1 MRTQRGRPKLGQ
13 HFLSSADYCRRIAQ
27 SLLLAAD
34 DLVIEI
40 GPGRGALTKLLA
52 GRVERLAAIELDAT
66 LAGSLRQTFENVP
79 SVEIIEGDILKT
91 DIAQICR
98 CHKKDSCIVFGN
110 LPYYITSPI
119 LHHLFEARARIQR
132 MALLV
137 QKEVAERI
145 TAGPGS
151 RDYGYLSVFV
161 QIHSS
166 PTIAFDIPPGA
177 FSPPPKVYSALVDF
191 QMVPRFPAWNAGKNR
206 DFLAFVRTCFA
217 QKRKNLLNNL
227 AIYARPAVGHALESM
242 TLSARV
248 RAEQL
253 SLDQF
258 GALFDLLA
266 QPSATRQLKEGSEM
280 AE

>member
-1 MRTQRGRPKLGQ
+1 MRTQRRRPKLGQ
-13 HFLSSADYCRRIAQ
+13 HFLSGADYCRRIAQ
-27 SLLLAAD
+27 SLPLAAD
-34 DLVIEI
+34 DLIIEI

-52 GRVERLAAIELDAT
+52 DRVERLAAIELDAK

-79 SVEIIEGDILKT
+79 SIEIIEGDILKT

-98 CHKKDSCIVFGN
+98 CRKKDYCIVFGN

-119 LHHLFEARARIQR
+119 LHHLFGAHARIRR

-151 RDYGYLSVFV
+151 RDYGYLSVLAQF
-161 QIHSS
+161 HAS
-166 PTIAFDIPPGA
+166 PGIAFEVPPGA

-191 QMVPRFPAWNAGKNR
+191 QMAPRFPAWNAEKNR
-206 DFLAFVRTCFA
+206 AFLAFVRACFA

-227 AIYARPAVGHALESM
+227 TTYTRPTVGHALESLA
-242 TLSARV
+242 LSARA

-258 GALFDLLA
+258 RALFNRLA
-266 QPSATRQLKEGSEM
+266 QPFATGQLKEG
-280 AE
+280 

>member
-1 MRTQRGRPKLGQ
+1 MRTQRRRPKLGQ
-13 HFLSSADYCRRIAQ
+13 HFLSSAGYCRRIAQ
-27 SLLLAAD
+27 SLPLAAD

-52 GRVERLAAIELDAT
+52 DRVERLAAIELDAT
-66 LAGSLRQTFENVP
+66 LAGSLRQTFENIP
-79 SVEIIEGDILKT
+79 SIEIIEGDILKT

-98 CHKKDSCIVFGN
+98 RHSKDSCIVFGN

-119 LHHLFEARARIQR
+119 LRHLFEARSHIRR

-137 QKEVAERI
+137 QKEVAQRI

-166 PTIAFDIPPGA
+166 PVIAFDIPPGA
-177 FSPPPKVYSALVDF
+177 FSPPPKVHSALVNF
-191 QMVPRFPAWNAGKNR
+191 QIAPRFPAWDAKTNEA
-206 DFLAFVRTCFA
+206 FLAFAQASFA

-227 AIYARPAVGHALESM
+227 SQIYTRPAVQRALESLDLGAHM
-242 TLSARV
+242 RP
-248 RAEQL
+248 EQL

-258 GALFDLLA
+258 RALFDLLA
-266 QPSATRQLKEGSEM
+266 QPSATEQLKEG
-280 AE
+280 

>member
-1 MRTQRGRPKLGQ
+1 MNPPRSRPKLGQ
-13 HFLSSADYCRRIAQ
+13 HFLSSPRYCQRIAE
-27 SLLLAAD
+27 SIPLAPD

-40 GPGRGALTKLLA
+40 GAGRGALTKRLA

-79 SVEIIEGDILKT
+79 RVEIIEGDILKT

-119 LHHLFEARARIQR
+119 LHHLFGAQACIRR
-132 MALLV
+132 MALLM

-151 RDYGYLSVFV
+151 RGYGYLSVLAQF
-161 QIHSS
+161 HAS
-166 PTIAFDIPPGA
+166 PGIAFEVPPGA

-191 QMVPRFPAWNAGKNR
+191 QMAPRFPAWNAGKNR
-206 DFLAFVRTCFA
+206 DFLRFVRACFA

-227 AIYARPAVGHALESM
+227 AAYRRQAVGHALELLA
-242 TLSARV
+242 LSARA

-258 GALFDLLA
+258 RALFDLLA
-266 QPSATRQLKEGSEM
+266 QPSATGQLKEG
-280 AE
+280 